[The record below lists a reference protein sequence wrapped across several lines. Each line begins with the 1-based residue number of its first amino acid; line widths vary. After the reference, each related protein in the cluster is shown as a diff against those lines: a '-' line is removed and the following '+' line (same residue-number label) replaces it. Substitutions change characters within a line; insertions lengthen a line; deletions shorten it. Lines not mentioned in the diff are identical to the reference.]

1 METAFMDKNELR
13 EYLIKEL
20 PAIIKKEPTVIQSI
34 YLIHRNNFSDKD
46 KTDERFDRMFEELAK
61 NREEDNK
68 QWQETNKRL
77 DEKWEEQ
84 NRQFK
89 QEMKET
95 NKRLDETIRRSDE
108 KWEEQKRQWQETDK
122 RMDEKWEE
130 TNKRMD
136 ESMRQSDERFNAML
150 QEIKDIRSRQE
161 SSIGAL
167 GARWGIA
174 AESSFRNGLKAIL
187 EDRFDVEVLN
197 VTEYDHEGFVF
208 RQPDQVELD
217 VIIRNG
223 EIIIIEIKSSMSRSQ
238 MYTFHR
244 KVQFYEKQH
253 NCKATAIMVI
263 SPMIDKYAQKV
274 ADKIGIEVYSYS
286 EDVKL

>member
-1 METAFMDKNELR
+1 METAFMDKNEVR
-13 EYLIKEL
+13 EYLVKEL
-20 PAIIKKEPTVIQSI
+20 PAIIKEEPTVIQSI
-34 YLIHRNNFSDKD
+34 YLIHRNFPVKD
-46 KTDERFDRMFEELAK
+46 KTDDRFDRMFEEVAK
-61 NREEDNK
+61 NRE
-68 QWQETNKRL
+68 ETNKRL
-77 DEKWEEQ
+77 DETILRSDKKWEEQ

-89 QEMKET
+89 QEMKEI
-95 NKRLDETIRRSDE
+95 N
-108 KWEEQKRQWQETDK
+108 K
-122 RMDEKWEE
+122 RMDETILRSDKKWEE

-136 ESMRQSDERFNAML
+136 ESMQESNERFNAML
-150 QEIKDIRSRQE
+150 QEIKDIRTRQV

-208 RQPDQVELD
+208 RQPGQVELD

-253 NCKATAIMVI
+253 NCKTTAMMVI

-286 EDVKL
+286 EDVRL

>member
-46 KTDERFDRMFEELAK
+46 KTEERFDRMFEELAK

-68 QWQETNKRL
+68 QWQ
-77 DEKWEEQ
+77 
-84 NRQFK
+84 
-89 QEMKET
+89 ET

>member
-1 METAFMDKNELR
+1 MISKSEIR
-13 EYLIKEL
+13 EYLVNEL
-20 PAIIKKEPTVIQSI
+20 PDIIEKEPKVIKSI
-34 YLIHRNNFSDKD
+34 YHIHRNNFSDKAQ
-46 KTDERFDRMFEELAK
+46 TDDRFDRMFAELDK
-61 NREEDNK
+61 NREENNR
-68 QWQETNKRL
+68 QWQ
-77 DEKWEEQ
+77 
-84 NRQFK
+84 
-89 QEMKET
+89 ET

-108 KWEEQKRQWQETDK
+108 LWK
-122 RMDEKWEE
+122 E
-130 TNKRMD
+130 TNKRLDETSRRSDEQWKETNKRLD
-136 ESMRQSDERFNAML
+136 ESMRQSDERFQAML

-174 AESSFRNGLKAIL
+174 AESSFRNGLKAIM
-187 EDRFDVEVLN
+187 EDRFDVKVLN
-197 VTEYDHEGFVF
+197 VTEYDYEGFVF

-223 EIIIIEIKSSMSRSQ
+223 EIIIIEIKSSVSRSQ

-253 NCKATAIMVI
+253 NCKATAMIVI
-263 SPMIDKYAQKV
+263 SPMVDKYAQKV

-286 EDVKL
+286 EDVRL

>member
-1 METAFMDKNELR
+1 MR
-13 EYLIKEL
+13 E
-20 PAIIKKEPTVIQSI
+20 S
-34 YLIHRNNFSDKD
+34 ND
-46 KTDERFDRMFEELAK
+46 RFK
-61 NREEDNK
+61 
-68 QWQETNKRL
+68 
-77 DEKWEEQ
+77 
-84 NRQFK
+84 
-89 QEMKET
+89 
-95 NKRLDETIRRSDE
+95 
-108 KWEEQKRQWQETDK
+108 
-122 RMDEKWEE
+122 
-130 TNKRMD
+130 
-136 ESMRQSDERFNAML
+136 AML
-150 QEIKDIRSRQE
+150 QEIKDIRTRQV

-174 AESSFRNGLKAIL
+174 AESSFRNGLKAIM

-208 RQPDQVELD
+208 RHPDQVELD

-253 NCKATAIMVI
+253 NCKATAMMVI

-286 EDVKL
+286 EDVRL